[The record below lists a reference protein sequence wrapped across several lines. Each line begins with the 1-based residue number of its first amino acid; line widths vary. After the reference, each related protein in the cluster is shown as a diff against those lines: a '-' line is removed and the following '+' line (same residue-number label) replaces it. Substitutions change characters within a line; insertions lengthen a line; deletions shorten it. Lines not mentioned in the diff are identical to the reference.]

1 VCHALLPDPN
11 FYRLLLRIDQELA
24 EQARALCCPQ
34 CGGVLHSAR
43 YPRKPRGISPA
54 ARSDCDSR
62 LSFCCAQC
70 RRRTTP
76 VSVRFLGRRVYVAA
90 VMVTVSVMRAGASSA
105 SARRELRALGV
116 PWSTIRRW
124 RHWWRTEFVAL
135 PLWQLGRAQFMPPV
149 DDAQLPASVLER
161 FAGTVPGEALMNLL
175 HWLSPLTSRTAFNVR
190 EGR

>member
-1 VCHALLPDPN
+1 LPNPK

-24 EQARALCCPQ
+24 EQARVCRCPQ

-43 YPRKPRGISPA
+43 YPRKPRGIPCV
-54 ARSDCDSR
+54 ARPDCDSR

-76 VSVRFLGRRVYVAA
+76 VSVRFLGRRVYLAA
-90 VMVTVSVMRAGASSA
+90 VLVTISAMRACASSA
-105 SARRELRALGV
+105 EAMRELHSLGV
-116 PWSTIRRW
+116 PPSTIRRW

-135 PLWQLGRAQFMPPV
+135 PLWQVGRAQFMPPV
-149 DDAQLPASVLER
+149 NDSRLPTSMLER
-161 FAGTVPGEALMNLL
+161 FSGTLPGEALLQLL
-175 HWLSPLTSRTAFNVR
+175 HWLSPLTSRTAFNLR